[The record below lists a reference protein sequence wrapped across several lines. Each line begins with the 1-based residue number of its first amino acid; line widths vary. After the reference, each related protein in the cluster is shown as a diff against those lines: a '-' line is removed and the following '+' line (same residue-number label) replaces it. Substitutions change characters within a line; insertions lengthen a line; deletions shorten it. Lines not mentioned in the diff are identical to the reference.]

1 MNDLKFFY
9 ENPPE
14 FAGFIPRKRGIGSA
28 KTIIYGV
35 LNSGKSAVLKNEIS
49 ELKKDEILYLN
60 LADLRLEDMVTGGT
74 IAAVKNSA
82 GNTMTGE
89 ASEHKIS
96 RENAASA
103 DMFGASEFNHA
114 AVKNIDTKIIK
125 NASVNYINNAKNAES
140 DGAKNGSENFFHE
153 IKEFLTTNEQISSLF
168 LDNFSSADFEI
179 SSLQSFAEGLN
190 LERFIISTRDREL
203 MLPGFERLELLP
215 LSFEEFI
222 AFDKRHNEINSIIS
236 AFLAQGGGAKNPFIA
251 PAEILEFEQRL
262 LAANFSRTEIL
273 ILKECLGF
281 VHAAFSANKI
291 YTALKPRIKISKDAV
306 YGTIAKLERENF
318 IRFLSKAGEPARA
331 TKLYFSHF
339 NMREILTSKK
349 DFSKKFANVLFC
361 ELLGLNTPI
370 FYTKELDF
378 YLPSLKMGV
387 LVIPF
392 SDADIIF
399 LKFRKILS
407 ALKRLGITSLKIVSM
422 ANSGRLEIE
431 GIRCDVLPFH
441 EFALSF

>member
-273 ILKECLGF
+273 ILKECLSS
-281 VHAAFSANKI
+281 VHTAFSANKI

>member
-60 LADLRLEDMVTGGT
+60 LADLRLEDMVAGGT
-74 IAAVKNSA
+74 IVAAKNSA
-82 GNTMTGE
+82 DNING
-89 ASEHKIS
+89 SEVNENEIS
-96 RENAASA
+96 RETTLDADISDIDEFYCAAI
-103 DMFGASEFNHA
+103 
-114 AVKNIDTKIIK
+114 KNTDTK
-125 NASVNYINNAKNAES
+125 NESANSLNNAKNAES
-140 DGAKNGSENFFHE
+140 GGIKNRSENFFRE
-153 IKEFLTTNEQISSLF
+153 IKKFLTVNEQISSLF
-168 LDNFSSADFEI
+168 LDNFSSANFEI

-190 LERFIISTRDREL
+190 LKRFIISTRDREL
-203 MLPGFERLELLP
+203 ILPGFERLELLP

-222 AFDKRHNEINSIIS
+222 AFDKRHNEINSMIS
-236 AFLAQGGGAKNPFIA
+236 AFLAQGGGPKNPFMA
-251 PAEILEFEQRL
+251 PAEILEFEQGL
-262 LAANFSRTEIL
+262 LTANFSRTEIL
-273 ILKECLGF
+273 ILKECLSF

-318 IRFLSKAGEPARA
+318 IRFLSKVGEPARA
-331 TKLYFSHF
+331 KKLYFSHF

-349 DFSKKFANVLFC
+349 VFSKKFANVLFC

-378 YLPSLKMGV
+378 YLPALKMGV

-399 LKFRKILS
+399 LKFRIVLS
-407 ALKRLGITSLKIVSM
+407 VLKRLGITSLKVVSM

-431 GIRCDVLPFH
+431 GIRCDVIPFH

>member
-1 MNDLKFFY
+1 MESY
-9 ENPPE
+9 GAEN
-14 FAGFIPRKRGIGSA
+14 R
-28 KTIIYGV
+28 
-35 LNSGKSAVLKNEIS
+35 
-49 ELKKDEILYLN
+49 
-60 LADLRLEDMVTGGT
+60 
-74 IAAVKNSA
+74 
-82 GNTMTGE
+82 
-89 ASEHKIS
+89 
-96 RENAASA
+96 
-103 DMFGASEFNHA
+103 
-114 AVKNIDTKIIK
+114 
-125 NASVNYINNAKNAES
+125 
-140 DGAKNGSENFFHE
+140 SENFFRE
-153 IKEFLTTNEQISSLF
+153 IKEFLAANEQISSLF

-179 SSLQSFAEGLN
+179 SSLQSFAGGLN
-190 LERFIISTRDREL
+190 LKRFIISTRDKEL
-203 MLPGFERLELLP
+203 VLPGFERLELLP

-222 AFDKRHNEINSIIS
+222 AFDKRHNEINSMIS

-331 TKLYFSHF
+331 KKLYFSHF

-378 YLPSLKMGV
+378 YLPALKMGV

-407 ALKRLGITSLKIVSM
+407 VLKRLGITSLKVVSM

-431 GIRCDVLPFH
+431 GIRCDVVPFY